1 MRTCLIA
8 GNWKM
13 HLTPAEGG
21 ALANTLRQRIGMRTD
36 IEIVLCPPFVALPA
50 VADVLRGSEMKLGA
64 QNVFW
69 ADSGAYT
76 GQVSPPMLVAVG
88 CEYVI
93 LGHSETRGRFG
104 TPDPSFD
111 EAILCYFGESE
122 ATLNRKLR
130 AVLPHGLKPILC
142 VGETLE
148 ERSTQQ
154 TETVIT
160 SQLSGALD
168 GFDEDELFELVI
180 AYEPVWAI
188 GTGKVCDAEEA
199 NRICGF
205 IRRWIATHFG
215 AELATHVRILYGG
228 SVKATNAHELLHQ
241 PEIDGA
247 LVGGASLNGEEFD
260 QITYCTRAHG

>member
-1 MRTCLIA
+1 MRRPLIA

-13 HLTPAEGG
+13 HLTPSEGA
-21 ALANTLRQRIGMRTD
+21 ALATQLRQRIGMRSNV
-36 IEIVLCPPFVALPA
+36 EILLCPAFVALQA
-50 VADVLRGSEMKLGA
+50 VAEAIRGSELKLGA

-69 ADSGAYT
+69 RDSGAFT

-104 TPDPSFD
+104 VADPDLDASLLP
-111 EAILCYFGESE
+111 YFSETE

-142 VGETLE
+142 VGETLA
-148 ERSTQQ
+148 EREAGQ
-154 TETVIT
+154 TEQVIRA
-160 SQLSGALD
+160 QLEGALA
-168 GFDEDELFELVI
+168 GLTSDELYELVI

-188 GTGKVCDAEEA
+188 GTGQVCDAPEA
-199 NRICGF
+199 NRVCGF
-205 IRRWIATHFG
+205 IRQTLREMYD
-215 AELATHVRILYGG
+215 AEMAEFVRILYGG
-228 SVKATNAHELLHQ
+228 SVKASNAHALLHQ

-247 LVGGASLNGEEFD
+247 LVGGASLSAEEFE
-260 QITYCTRAHG
+260 QISYCAPSR

>member
-1 MRTCLIA
+1 MRRPLIA

-13 HLTPAEGG
+13 HLTPSEGA
-21 ALANTLRQRIGMRTD
+21 ALATQLRQRIGMRSD
-36 IEIVLCPPFVALPA
+36 VEILLCPAFVALQA
-50 VADVLRGSEMKLGA
+50 VAEAIRGSELKLGA

-69 ADSGAYT
+69 RDSGAFT

-104 TPDPSFD
+104 VTDPDLDASLLP
-111 EAILCYFGESE
+111 YFSETE

-142 VGETLE
+142 VGETLA
-148 ERSTQQ
+148 EREAGQ
-154 TETVIT
+154 TESVIRA
-160 SQLSGALD
+160 QLEGALD
-168 GFDEDELFELVI
+168 GLASDELYELVI

-188 GTGKVCDAEEA
+188 GTGQVCDADEA
-199 NRICGF
+199 NRVCGF
-205 IRRWIATHFG
+205 IRQTLRELYD
-215 AELATHVRILYGG
+215 AEMAEFVRILYGG
-228 SVKATNAHELLHQ
+228 SVKSSNAHALLHQ

-247 LVGGASLNGEEFD
+247 LVGGASLSAEEFE
-260 QITYCTRAHG
+260 QISYCAPSR

>member
-1 MRTCLIA
+1 MRRPLIA

-13 HLTPAEGG
+13 HLTPSEGA
-21 ALANTLRQRIGMRTD
+21 ALATQLRQRIGMRSD
-36 IEIVLCPPFVALPA
+36 VEILLCPAFVALQA
-50 VADVLRGSEMKLGA
+50 VAEAIRGSELKLGA

-69 ADSGAYT
+69 RDSGAFT

-104 TPDPSFD
+104 VADPDLDASLLP
-111 EAILCYFGESE
+111 YFSETE

-142 VGETLE
+142 VGETLA
-148 ERSTQQ
+148 EREAGQ
-154 TETVIT
+154 TEQVIRA
-160 SQLSGALD
+160 QLEGALA
-168 GFDEDELFELVI
+168 GLTSDELYELVI

-188 GTGKVCDAEEA
+188 GTGQVCDAPEA
-199 NRICGF
+199 NRVCGF
-205 IRRWIATHFG
+205 IRQTLRAMYD
-215 AELATHVRILYGG
+215 AEMAEFVRILYGG
-228 SVKATNAHELLHQ
+228 SVKASNAHALLHQ

-247 LVGGASLNGEEFD
+247 LVGGASLSAEEFE
-260 QITYCTRAHG
+260 QISYCAPSR

>member
-1 MRTCLIA
+1 MRRPLIA

-13 HLTPAEGG
+13 HRTPSEGA
-21 ALANTLRQRIGMRTD
+21 ALATTLRQRIGMRSD
-36 IEIVLCPPFVALPA
+36 VEILLCPAFVALQA
-50 VADVLRGSEMKLGA
+50 VAEAIRGSEMKLGA

-69 ADSGAYT
+69 RDSGAFT

-104 TPDPSFD
+104 VDDSELD
-111 EAILCYFGESE
+111 ASLLSYFSETE

-142 VGETLE
+142 VGETLA
-148 ERSTQQ
+148 ERDAGQ
-154 TETVIT
+154 TEQVIRT
-160 SQLSGALD
+160 QLEGALH
-168 GFDEDELFELVI
+168 GLASDELYELVI

-188 GTGKVCDAEEA
+188 GTGRVCDAPEA
-199 NRICGF
+199 NRVCGF
-205 IRRWIATHFG
+205 IRQTLRELYDD
-215 AELATHVRILYGG
+215 ELAEFVRILYGG
-228 SVKATNAHELLHQ
+228 SVRASNAHALLHQ

-247 LVGGASLNGEEFD
+247 LVGGASLNAEEFE
-260 QITYCTRAHG
+260 QISYCAPRR

>member
-1 MRTCLIA
+1 MRRPLIA

-13 HLTPAEGG
+13 HRTPSEGA
-21 ALANTLRQRIGMRTD
+21 ALATTLRQRIGMRSD
-36 IEIVLCPPFVALPA
+36 VEILLCPAFVALQA
-50 VADVLRGSEMKLGA
+50 VAEAIRGSEMKLGA

-69 ADSGAYT
+69 RDSGAFT

-104 TPDPSFD
+104 VDDSELD
-111 EAILCYFGESE
+111 ASLLSYFSETE

-142 VGETLE
+142 VGETLA
-148 ERSTQQ
+148 ERDAGQ
-154 TETVIT
+154 TEQVIRT
-160 SQLSGALD
+160 QLEGALH
-168 GFDEDELFELVI
+168 GLASDELYELVI

-188 GTGKVCDAEEA
+188 GTGRVCDAPEA
-199 NRICGF
+199 NRVCGF
-205 IRRWIATHFG
+205 IRQTLRELYDD
-215 AELATHVRILYGG
+215 ELAEFVRILYGG
-228 SVKATNAHELLHQ
+228 SVKASNAHALLHQ

-247 LVGGASLNGEEFD
+247 LVGGASLNAEEFER
-260 QITYCTRAHG
+260 ISYCAPRR

>member
-1 MRTCLIA
+1 MRRPLIA

-13 HLTPAEGG
+13 HLTPSEGA
-21 ALANTLRQRIGMRTD
+21 ALATQLRQRIGMRSD
-36 IEIVLCPPFVALPA
+36 VEILLCPAFVALQA
-50 VADVLRGSEMKLGA
+50 VAEAIRGSELKLGA

-69 ADSGAYT
+69 RDSGAFT

-104 TPDPSFD
+104 VADPDLDASLLP
-111 EAILCYFGESE
+111 YFSETE

-142 VGETLE
+142 VGETLA
-148 ERSTQQ
+148 EREAGQ
-154 TETVIT
+154 TEQVIRA
-160 SQLSGALD
+160 QLEGALA
-168 GFDEDELFELVI
+168 GLTSDELYELVI

-188 GTGKVCDAEEA
+188 GTGQVCDAPEA
-199 NRICGF
+199 NRVCGF
-205 IRRWIATHFG
+205 IRQTLREMYD
-215 AELATHVRILYGG
+215 AEMAEFVRILYGG
-228 SVKATNAHELLHQ
+228 SVKASNAHALLHQ

-247 LVGGASLNGEEFD
+247 LVGGASLSAEEFE
-260 QITYCTRAHG
+260 QISYCAPSR

>member
-50 VADVLRGSEMKLGA
+50 VADALRGSEMKLGA

-76 GQVSPPMLVAVG
+76 GQISPPMLVAVG

-104 TPDPSFD
+104 TPDPTFTD
-111 EAILCYFGESE
+111 AILRYFGENE
-122 ATLNRKLR
+122 ATLNRKIR

-148 ERSTQQ
+148 ERQAGQ
-154 TETVIT
+154 TEKVIE
-160 SQLSGALD
+160 SQLQGALE
-168 GFDEDELFELVI
+168 GLVADELYELVI

-188 GTGKVCDAEEA
+188 GTGQVCDAPEA
-199 NRICGF
+199 NRVCGW
-205 IRRWIATHFG
+205 IRQWLAHHFEP
-215 AELATHVRILYGG
+215 ELGEHVRILYGG
-228 SVKATNAHELLHQ
+228 SVKASNAHELLHQ

-247 LVGGASLNGEEFD
+247 LVGGASLNAEEFE
-260 QITYCTRAHG
+260 QITYCARTH